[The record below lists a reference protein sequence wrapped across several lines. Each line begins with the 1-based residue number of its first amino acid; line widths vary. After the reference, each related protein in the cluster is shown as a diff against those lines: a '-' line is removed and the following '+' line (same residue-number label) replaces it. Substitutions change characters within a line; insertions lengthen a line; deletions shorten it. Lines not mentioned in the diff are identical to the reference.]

1 MWRNALW
8 KTWESV
14 LHRGGWKN
22 HHHNDTLTK
31 SEKYCFLNQ
40 YCNRRK
46 ICISFVICL
55 PFHSQF
61 LFNSN
66 RIFHIDEGRLKCWSI
81 RGIKKECNEMKFTTI
96 EWFCFTVVFTCK
108 QTTTSNGQIRFVAY
122 ARSHTHTGYVNTH
135 IRKLIAPPGAY
146 ACCFFFT
153 AMPNVFNMNDF
164 VSGIIV
170 NGLLLTTDK
179 NMLLFYI
186 FWWCICI
193 QNIQYFDL
201 FLCYENAWIIIPK
214 TCKNLLLLRFHLI
227 VCIWGQ

>member
-146 ACCFFFT
+146 ACWFFSPQCQMFSICTILWAVLLSTGYFWRLTKICCFFIFFGNAYAFKIYNIST
-153 AMPNVFNMNDF
+153 FFSAM
-164 VSGIIV
+164 
-170 NGLLLTTDK
+170 K
-179 NMLLFYI
+179 MLEL
-186 FWWCICI
+186 
-193 QNIQYFDL
+193 
-201 FLCYENAWIIIPK
+201 
-214 TCKNLLLLRFHLI
+214 
-227 VCIWGQ
+227 